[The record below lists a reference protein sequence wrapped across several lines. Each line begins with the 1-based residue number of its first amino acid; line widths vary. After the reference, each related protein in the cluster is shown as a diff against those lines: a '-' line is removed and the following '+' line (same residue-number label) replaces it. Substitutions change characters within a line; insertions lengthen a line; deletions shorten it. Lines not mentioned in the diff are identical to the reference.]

1 MARIGKAF
9 VEFFTLTE
17 EQRHAVGE
25 KFLELGNI
33 GFGALIFGSALAE
46 GRLRWFHLVVGALFW
61 FLMFCVYIFLTKP
74 RGKND

>member
-1 MARIGKAF
+1 MARIAKTA
-9 VEFFTLTE
+9 VKFFTLTE

-46 GRLRWFHLVVGALFW
+46 GRLKWLHLVGGALFW
-61 FLMFCVYIFLTKP
+61 FLMFCVYVFLTKL
-74 RGKND
+74 RGKK